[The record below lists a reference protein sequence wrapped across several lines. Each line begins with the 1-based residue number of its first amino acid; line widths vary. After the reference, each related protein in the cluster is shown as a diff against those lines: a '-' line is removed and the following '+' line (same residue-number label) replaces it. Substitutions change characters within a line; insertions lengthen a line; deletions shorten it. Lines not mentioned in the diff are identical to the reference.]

1 MAIGTTETPNGI
13 THVPAESNDHVQD
26 FSPLVDSP
34 MYVVTCK
41 QGDESAG
48 CLVGFA
54 TQCSIQPPRFLVCL
68 SIANRTYR
76 VADGA
81 SALAVH
87 VLAGKD
93 RKIASL
99 FGEQTGDDVD
109 KFAAVPWHLG
119 ITGAPILTDC
129 AASFEGRIV
138 AKIPFGDHVGFV
150 LAPVDEIDAPTEV
163 EGAQLT
169 LRDVES
175 FEPGHPADEPI
186 AQRCRGK
193 PSTRPLVRKQMT
205 HPSTTPIRQFEAR
218 HHHGKDQQGQERKA
232 TREGKAERSCRQSNG
247 KRETPRRG

>member
-1 MAIGTTETPNGI
+1 MPSCSTAIFQMGLRCASQSQRLMASARPKLRTALPTSLQRAMT
-13 THVPAESNDHVQD
+13 HVQD

-81 SALAVH
+81 SALAIH

-93 RKIASL
+93 RRIASL

-175 FEPGHPADEPI
+175 FEPGHPADEAI
-186 AQRCRGK
+186 AQRCRGEA
-193 PSTRPLVRKQMT
+193 VD
-205 HPSTTPIRQFEAR
+205 TPAR
-218 HHHGKDQQGQERKA
+218 
-232 TREGKAERSCRQSNG
+232 
-247 KRETPRRG
+247 

>member
-1 MAIGTTETPNGI
+1 MT
-13 THVPAESNDHVQD
+13 DVQD

-87 VLAGKD
+87 VLANKD

-175 FEPGHPADEPI
+175 FEPGHPADEAI
-186 AQRCRGK
+186 AQRCRGEAID
-193 PSTRPLVRKQMT
+193 
-205 HPSTTPIRQFEAR
+205 TPAR
-218 HHHGKDQQGQERKA
+218 
-232 TREGKAERSCRQSNG
+232 
-247 KRETPRRG
+247 